1 VNPDYRTRNVSVL
14 AAEPRSILSLY
25 RRLIAL
31 RREHAAL
38 CVGRF
43 IAVSADHDVFAFER
57 SDDSARL
64 LVLLNFA
71 LEQRQ
76 VRLPADAGRARVLL
90 STCMDR
96 ETESAEAELT
106 LRAAEGIILKLPVK
120 ERETS

>member
-1 VNPDYRTRNVSVL
+1 MSRRSRPG
-14 AAEPRSILSLY
+14 PRSILSLY

-31 RREHAAL
+31 RRGHAAL

-43 IAVSADHDVFAFER
+43 MALPADHDVFAFER
-57 SDDSARL
+57 SDDSVRL

-76 VRLPADAGRARVLL
+76 VQLPADADRARVLF

-96 ETESAEAELT
+96 ESEPAQGELT
-106 LRAAEGIILKLPVK
+106 LRAAEGVILKLPHK
-120 ERETS
+120 ERGTS